1 MEEIYLAGYDFWKY
15 QKYFSYMDGVAV
27 VEVGY
32 MENKSSITKEA
43 VNQDGGLVEVLHLI
57 YDSDLISLD
66 QILDLFFY
74 QVDPMNKKKEI
85 NQSGVFYTDLK
96 DKIVIE
102 EAITHLQSAY
112 TKKLQVECGFM
123 TSFIPLTEE
132 ELFLY
137 RKSLFK
143 KQKKMDHKTFLY
155 VQNKNKENVLK
166 KISKQQYRILYLKEK
181 EEAYHNRYWDFFEE
195 GIYVDVLSKEPLFL
209 SCDKLSSSTG
219 YPMFKK
225 TIAQTLK
232 GTGKFRHIFLK
243 QELETKDHHY
253 LGCVF
258 YQKLW
263 GSPRF
268 YSVNSACLQFIP
280 LAQMR
285 KEGYSRY
292 IKELKK

>member
-1 MEEIYLAGYDFWKY
+1 MKEIYLAGYDFWKY
-15 QKYFSYMDGVAV
+15 QKYFSYMDGLAV

-74 QVDPMNKKKEI
+74 QVDPMSKKKEI
-85 NQSGVFYTDLK
+85 NQSGVFYTELK

-112 TKKLQVECGFM
+112 TKKVHIECGSM

-132 ELFLY
+132 EMILY
-137 RKSLFK
+137 RKALFK
-143 KQKKMDHKTFLY
+143 KQKKIDRKALLY

-166 KISKQQYRILYLKEK
+166 KISKHQYRILYLKEQ
-181 EEAYHNRYWDFFEE
+181 EEAYHNRYWDFFEK

-209 SCDKLSSSTG
+209 SCDKLSS
-219 YPMFKK
+219 
-225 TIAQTLK
+225 
-232 GTGKFRHIFLK
+232 
-243 QELETKDHHY
+243 
-253 LGCVF
+253 
-258 YQKLW
+258 
-263 GSPRF
+263 
-268 YSVNSACLQFIP
+268 
-280 LAQMR
+280 
-285 KEGYSRY
+285 
-292 IKELKK
+292 